1 MRLLDRQNIL
11 ITGSLFK
18 AATLKFIVLIVFS
31 PQIHIL
37 LPPQDL
43 YTHTE
48 KPNMG
53 RLHIMGSNVVNKIQL
68 TFFDLDVLMI
78 KFGV

>member
-1 MRLLDRQNIL
+1 M
-11 ITGSLFK
+11 
-18 AATLKFIVLIVFS
+18 LIVFL